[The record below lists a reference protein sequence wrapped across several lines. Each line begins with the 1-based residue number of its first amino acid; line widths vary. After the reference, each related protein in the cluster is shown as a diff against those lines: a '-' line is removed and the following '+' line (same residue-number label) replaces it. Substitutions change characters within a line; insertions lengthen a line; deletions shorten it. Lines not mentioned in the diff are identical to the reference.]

1 MRYNLSEIKAIIE
14 DRRSIQPEGFSGR
27 KVHRETVMELLDAA
41 KWAPTHRYT
50 QPWRF
55 KVFMGDG
62 VGKLAEFQSELYR
75 TEKQASF
82 DQEKYDKLRSRPLL
96 ASAIIGICL
105 KRDEEE
111 RDPIEEEIASVAMAV
126 QNMMLVAAA
135 HGIGAFWS
143 SGGVTYW
150 PETKDFMG
158 LGEKD
163 RFLGFLYLGYPKDG
177 WPRKTRR
184 KPQEYFTEWV
194 ETPPQKGGEFA

>member
-1 MRYNLSEIKAIIE
+1 MRYNLSEIKAVIE
-14 DRRSIQPEGFSGR
+14 DRRSVRPECFSSR
-27 KVHRETVMELLDAA
+27 KVHKEIVMELLDAA

-55 KVFMGDG
+55 KVFTGDG
-62 VGKLAEFQSELYR
+62 IAKLSEFQSELY
-75 TEKQASF
+75 KKIKADSF
-82 DQEKYDKLRSRPLL
+82 DQEKYDKLRDRPLT
-96 ASAIIGICL
+96 ATAIIAICL
-105 KRDEEE
+105 KRDEAE
-111 RDPIEEEIASVAMAV
+111 RDPIEEEIASVSMAV

-150 PETKDFMG
+150 PETREFMD

-163 RFLGFLYLGYPKDG
+163 KFLGLLYLGYPKEN

-184 KPQEYFTEWV
+184 KPQEYFTEWI
-194 ETPPQKGGEFA
+194 EG